1 MFSLEDL
8 LKTLLNTNLLYASH
22 LTVTEEMIEAELRR
36 RKYSEEDIEKV
47 FHKNALRVLREFI

>member
-1 MFSLEDL
+1 
-8 LKTLLNTNLLYASH
+8 
-22 LTVTEEMIEAELRR
+22 MIKAELRR